1 MREKPAVDWTPS
13 VLHQAGEDTVE
24 FNSAT
29 ISIFELAG
37 VSAVRVHSM
46 DQLQATGGGLPALP
60 AETGQT
66 AGDNPAV
73 LCLRPRE
80 WLFLSETFGPDELLG
95 RVKEGIEPRHTTI
108 LDASDGLGLLRLT
121 GDGAPW
127 LLAKISCLDFLAGT
141 AAGAHCARTR
151 MGHVPV
157 IVHYHPDA
165 AGDFVFDLV
174 FDRSVA
180 CYLWNLLR
188 ESAPHAD
195 DLFHAHGVAA

>member
-1 MREKPAVDWTPS
+1 MGERPFVDWTPS
-13 VLHQAGEDTVE
+13 VLHQAGEDAVE

-46 DQLQATGGGLPALP
+46 DALQAADSALPALP
-60 AETGQT
+60 AETGQC
-66 AGDNPAV
+66 AGHNPAV

-80 WLFLSETFGPDELLG
+80 WLFLSETTGPDELLG
-95 RVKEGIEPRHTTI
+95 RVRAGIDSRQTTI
-108 LDASDGLGLLRLT
+108 LDVSDGLGLFRLT
-121 GDGAPW
+121 GEGAPW
-127 LLAKISCLDFLAGT
+127 LLAKLSCLDFLAGT
-141 AAGAHCARTR
+141 ASGAHCARTR
-151 MGHVPV
+151 MGQVPV
-157 IVHYHPDA
+157 VVHYHPYA
-165 AGDFVFDLV
+165 GGDFVFDLV

>member
-1 MREKPAVDWTPS
+1 MRDNPSVDWTPS

-24 FNSAT
+24 FSSAT

-37 VSAVRVHSM
+37 VSAVRVHGM
-46 DQLQATGGGLPALP
+46 DDLQAAGGALPGLPAQ
-60 AETGQT
+60 TGQCSG
-66 AGDNPAV
+66 GDPAA

-80 WLFLSETFGPDELLG
+80 LLFLSETAGPDELLR
-95 RVKEGIEPRHTTI
+95 RVQAGIESRQTTI
-108 LDASDGLGLLRLT
+108 LDVSDGLGLFRLA

-127 LLAKISCLDFLAGT
+127 LLAKLSCLDFLSGT

-151 MGHVPV
+151 MGQIPV
-157 IVHYHPDA
+157 VVHYHPDA
-165 AGDFVFDLV
+165 GGDFVFDLV
-174 FDRSVA
+174 FDRSIA
-180 CYLWNLLR
+180 RYLWNLLR